1 MAPPCSHNR
10 GADKEKS
17 PWLNS
22 ARGFAARDPR
32 GVNIFNWPAPAAG
45 PIINSSVPIAAYR
58 QQPPHGPYLAPARI
72 PPRRRR
78 LNAGAQGRADRTTAV
93 ADAHLL

>member
-10 GADKEKS
+10 AADKEKS

-58 QQPPHGPYLAPARI
+58 QQPPDGPYLASGCITR
-72 PPRRRR
+72 RRRR
-78 LNAGAQGRADRTTAV
+78 LDAGAQGRGDRASAG